1 MIRDANK
8 RKMTLIEEIF
18 NAITHGLGVLLSI
31 AGLVIAVVLAARVKN
46 AYAIVSSAIYG
57 STLIILYISSTLY
70 HSFPDGRVKNL
81 FKIFDHSSIYILIA
95 GTYTPFT
102 LLPLRGGW
110 GWTIFGIIWG
120 LAVLGILFKVFF
132 VHRFN
137 FVSTVIY
144 LLMGWFIIIA
154 AKPLFTSIPFSAAAF
169 LVAGGLCYT
178 LGAVFYVFD
187 RIFFFHIVWHFFVLA
202 GSILHFFS
210 VILLF

>member
-46 AYAIVSSAIYG
+46 AYAIISSAIYG

-70 HSFPDGRVKNL
+70 HSFPDGKVKNL

-178 LGAVFYVFD
+178 LGAVFYIFD